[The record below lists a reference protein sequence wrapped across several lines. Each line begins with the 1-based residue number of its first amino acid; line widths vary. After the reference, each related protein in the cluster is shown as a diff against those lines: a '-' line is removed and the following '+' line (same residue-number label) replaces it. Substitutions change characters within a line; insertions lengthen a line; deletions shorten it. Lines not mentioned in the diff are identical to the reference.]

1 MKIHFE
7 ISLELVLSF
16 NKSKNIKLKIN
27 PSLLRQVRRGM
38 NLKVNK
44 FKTLKIRM
52 NTIRTEKGKLAAFL
66 RNHYRKI

>member
-52 NTIRTEKGKLAAFL
+52 NTIRTEKE
-66 RNHYRKI
+66 